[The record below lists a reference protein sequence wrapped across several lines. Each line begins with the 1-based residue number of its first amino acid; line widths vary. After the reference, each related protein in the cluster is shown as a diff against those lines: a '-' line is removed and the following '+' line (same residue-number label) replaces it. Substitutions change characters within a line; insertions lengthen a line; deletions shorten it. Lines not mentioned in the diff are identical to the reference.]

1 MDLLKVNSNNENLL
15 DDFFYFVKNHK
26 PHGHKDWPEIK
37 EEFCGNLTKELY
49 EKKSSLYLLKYN
61 KTIVNYFYIKIEKS
75 INRIILL
82 TYNPEDLIKYGKALL
97 ELKNKKN
104 YSIEIGLRDFEISK
118 FIKSSNYFKIYK
130 HYNLMDLKKTDYVPT
145 DSVDN
150 QHKLI
155 FKNIENSEDI
165 KNLVKIQNE
174 CFNDHHGYEINTF
187 ESIKNELNL
196 KSTSYKNVHVIC
208 NEQKIWMAYAWMF
221 VYKEKAMGKLS
232 MCGVRKQFRSLGLA
246 QKIVNIAIKNLFN
259 NGLNKIILEVDHEND
274 SAKKIYSKMGFKT
287 YDNINWYKVRLESI

>member
-37 EEFCGNLTKELY
+37 EEFCDNLIKELN
-49 EKKSSLYLLKYN
+49 EKKSFLYLLKDN
-61 KTIVNYFYIKIEKS
+61 KTIDNYFYIKIEKS
-75 INRIILL
+75 ISRVILL
-82 TYNPEDLIKYGKALL
+82 SYNPEELIKYTKGLL

-130 HYNLMDLKKTDYVPT
+130 QYNLMHLKKTDYVAT
-145 DSVDN
+145 NSAN
-150 QHKLI
+150 TQHKLI
-155 FKNIENSEDI
+155 FKNIENVEDV
-165 KNLVKIQNE
+165 KSLVKIQNE
-174 CFNDHHGYEINTF
+174 CFKDHHGYEINTY

-196 KSTSYKNVHVIC
+196 KSTSYKNVHVIS
-208 NEQKIWMAYAWMF
+208 NEKKIWMAYAWMF
-221 VYKEKAMGKLS
+221 VYKEKGMGKLS

-246 QKIVNIAIKNLFN
+246 HKIINVAIKNLFDQ
-259 NGLNKIILEVDHEND
+259 GLNKIILEVDNEND
-274 SAKKIYSKMGFKT
+274 AAKKIYSNMGFKA
-287 YDNINWYKVRLESI
+287 YDNINWYKVTLESI

>member
-15 DDFFYFVKNHK
+15 DDFFYFIKNHK

-37 EEFCGNLTKELY
+37 EEFCSSLTNELY
-49 EKKSSLYLLKYN
+49 EKKSFLYLVKES
-61 KTIVNYFYIKIEKS
+61 KTILNYFYIKFEKS
-75 INRIILL
+75 IKRIILL
-82 TYNPEDLIKYGKALL
+82 SYNPEDLIKYSKCLL

-118 FIKSSNYFKIYK
+118 FIKNSSYFKIYK
-130 HYNLMDLKKTDYVPT
+130 HYNLMDLKKIDYAPT
-145 DSVDN
+145 NPVNS
-150 QHKLI
+150 QHNLI

-174 CFNDHHGYEINTF
+174 WFNDHHGYEINTYV
-187 ESIKNELNL
+187 SIKNELNL

-208 NEQKIWMAYAWMF
+208 NEEKNWMAYAWMF
-221 VYKEKAMGKLS
+221 VYKEKATGKLS

-246 QKIVNIAIKNLFN
+246 QKIINIAIQKLFDQ
-259 NGLNKIILEVDHEND
+259 GLNKIILEVDNENHA
-274 SAKKIYSKMGFKT
+274 AKKIYSKMGFKT
-287 YDNINWYKVRLESI
+287 YDNINWYTLKPELI